1 VRIILIKYGEREK
14 DLRKQ
19 GLKRKPRNNLI
30 KIINSGIL
38 LIMKNNRKIEAEKRE
53 KDMKKLIDSLNKL
66 VKKKKR

>member
-1 VRIILIKYGEREK
+1 M
-14 DLRKQ
+14 
-19 GLKRKPRNNLI
+19 I